1 MPTKLTQKSKAAVW
15 GFWQELN
22 SAEADDTANVIQ
34 SYVNEDISWHGPHP
48 INDLAG
54 VEALLAGYWQP
65 LAHSFPD
72 LKRRTDILIAGQ
84 FDGKD
89 WVTGIGYFSGTFA
102 QDWLG
107 IPATSGETY
116 IRFGEFCAVQN
127 DKIVETYIILDLLD
141 VMRQAGFDLLPSHGG
156 VEGIVP
162 PPETSDGV
170 LLAKQDEQ
178 ESLKSLELVEAMLSG
193 LMEYDQST
201 LSSMGQVRFWDP
213 DMMWYGPSGIGTT
226 TGLKGF
232 EDHHQRPFLK
242 AFPDRKGG
250 DHKACFGDGLYA
262 ASTGWPSLYATH
274 RGEYLGVPAT
284 GKRVAMRVM
293 DWWRRE
299 GDLLVE
305 NWVLIDM
312 IDLLLQ
318 LGVDLFERLPGNTTT
333 DLE

>member
-1 MPTKLTQKSKAAVW
+1 MPHCLRMRVVAPVLRGAFVW
-15 GFWQELN
+15 EGLVETDVVR
-22 SAEADDTANVIQ
+22 A
-34 SYVNEDISWHGPHP
+34 YVHENIAWYGPHP
-48 INDLAG
+48 INELMG

-65 LAHSFPD
+65 LARSFPN
-72 LKRRTDILIAGQ
+72 LKRRTDILLGGQ

-89 WVTGIGYFSGTFA
+89 WVTGTGYFSGTFTR
-102 QDWLG
+102 DWLG
-107 IPATSGETY
+107 IPATGQETH
-116 IRFGEFCAVQN
+116 IRFGQFCAVQN

-141 VMRQAGFDLLPSHGG
+141 VMRQAGFDLLPSYGG

-162 PPETSDGV
+162 PPKTDDGV
-170 LLAKQDEQ
+170 LLAEQDEQ
-178 ESLKSLELVEAMLSG
+178 ESLKSLKLMEAMLSG
-193 LMEYDQST
+193 LMEYDQLT
-201 LSSMGQVRFWDP
+201 LSSMGQARFWDP

-232 EDHHQRPFLK
+232 EDHHQRPFLR

-250 DHKACFGDGLYA
+250 DHKARFGNGFYA

-274 RGEYLGVPAT
+274 LGEYLGVPAT

-312 IDLLLQ
+312 
-318 LGVDLFERLPGNTTT
+318 VDLFLQLDVDPFERLR
-333 DLE
+333 D